1 MNAIYAISG
10 VVAFGLMVYLFVA
23 LFRAEWF
30 Q

>member
-1 MNAIYAISG
+1 MNMVYVISG
-10 VVAFGLMVYLFVA
+10 FLAFGLMVYLFVA